1 MEGSKKPMW
10 VSEELKNK
18 LRGAINIMAALASVA
33 ALITLIVP
41 FGYPLTA
48 SQAAIFERLDLLV
61 LFYFLCQYPLR
72 TLLSDNKREYLR
84 RHWFQGLVA
93 LALFLHLGLVFR
105 ALARYG
111 IDLYFLETQVVGL
124 TKMTVV
130 ISQILVLLI
139 LISGAL
145 HLNNKIAALKFHPA
159 QTLLFS
165 FLCLILFV
173 AFCLTMPR
181 CLQPEKT
188 LSFLDALF
196 TSTSAACVTGLA
208 VVDTGSFFSQRGQ
221 FVIMLLIQFGGL
233 GIMTISSF
241 LALFFAGGVGIRE
254 RVMLLDMLNLE
265 SLQQITRMLKRIIS
279 WTLIIEGVGA
289 LLLFLFWYDRGM
301 AIADR
306 AFCSAFHAI
315 SAFCNAGFSLFP
327 DSLTGEV
334 QRPWVLLV
342 ISLLIILGGLGFATI
357 TELATYLRKGEGFK
371 RRLSVQ
377 TKLVLITTGLLLF
390 VGAALLLLVQPLE
403 GSFGT
408 QVINACFSSVT
419 ARTAGYNTVDYAV
432 FNLAGTWVMMV
443 LMFIGAS
450 PGSTGGGL
458 KTSTLAIL
466 FLRMR
471 ATLQGQDR
479 IMVFFRAVPRVVSGR
494 ALVIF
499 AFSIT
504 MLAAIVFL
512 LLITE
517 QAPLEDILFEA
528 ISAFSTTG
536 LSRGLTSRLSDA
548 GKLIVIVAMFIGRLG
563 PLTIA
568 LAITP
573 PSETYRI
580 DYPNESV
587 VVG

>member
-1 MEGSKKPMW
+1 MW
-10 VSEELKNK
+10 IIEERKNK
-18 LRGAINIMAALASVA
+18 LRTALNVMAALASVA
-33 ALITLIVP
+33 ALTTLIVP
-41 FGYPLTA
+41 FGYPITA
-48 SQAAIFERLDLLV
+48 AQAAVFERLDLLV
-61 LFYFLCQYPLR
+61 LLYFVCQYPLR
-72 TLLSDNKREYLR
+72 ALLSDNKLDYVR
-84 RHWFQGLVA
+84 RHWFQGVIALV
-93 LALFLHLGLVFR
+93 LLLHLGLVFR
-105 ALARYG
+105 KLTRYG

-130 ISQILVLLI
+130 ISQVLVLLT

-145 HLNNKIAALKFHPA
+145 HLNSKIAALKFHPA

-165 FLCLILFV
+165 FLILILFG
-173 AFCLTMPR
+173 AFSLTMPR
-181 CLQPEKT
+181 CLQPNQT

-233 GIMTISSF
+233 GLMTISSC

-254 RVMLLDMLNLE
+254 RVMLLDMLNLNNM
-265 SLQQITRMLKRIIS
+265 QQITLMLKRIVS

-301 AIADR
+301 SLGDR
-306 AFCSAFHAI
+306 AFSAAFHAV
-315 SAFCNAGFSLFP
+315 SAFCNAGFSLYP
-327 DSLTGEV
+327 DSLTSEV
-334 QRPWVLLV
+334 QRPWVLMV
-342 ISLLIILGGLGFATI
+342 ISLLIILGGLGFGTI
-357 TELATYLRKGEGFK
+357 TELASFLRRREGFK

-390 VGAALLLLVQPLE
+390 VGAVLLLLVQPLE
-403 GSFGT
+403 GHFGT
-408 QVINACFSSVT
+408 RLLNACFSSVT
-419 ARTAGYNTVDYAV
+419 ARTAGFNTVDYAV
-432 FNLAGTWVMMV
+432 FNLAGTWIMMV
-443 LMFIGAS
+443 LMFVGAS

-471 ATLQGQDR
+471 AALKGQDR
-479 IMVFFRAVPRVVSGR
+479 IMIFFRAVPRVVSGR

-504 MLAAIVFL
+504 MLTAIVFL
-512 LLITE
+512 LLVTE
-517 QAPLEDILFEA
+517 KAPLEDILFEA

-536 LSRGLTSRLSDA
+536 LSRGLTSQLSAA
-548 GKLIVIVAMFIGRLG
+548 GKGIIIVAMFIGRLG

-573 PSETYRI
+573 PRETHRI
-580 DYPNESV
+580 DYPSESV